1 MSIRRGT
8 QAVTRVFRGTR
19 AVQRVYRGR
28 RLVWEKGTETGTG
41 TVTYVWDESTRSV
54 AVQQTSATGNAS
66 FSFDAGTQGLTVTGG
81 AEPYD

>member
-1 MSIRRGT
+1 MIK
-8 QAVTRVFRGTR
+8 RGTR
-19 AVQRVYRGR
+19 TISKIYRGSREIAKVYRGR
-28 RLVWEKGTETGTG
+28 NLVWERGTDTG